1 MSPQIE
7 RKKQIAIKV
16 ADTINSIEGAP
27 VTAYAK
33 ELSTKWAKGEI
44 SGEDMKAKLIAV
56 HKKQP
61 SEELTTNK

>member
-7 RKKQIAIKV
+7 RKRQIAIRV

-33 ELSTKWAKGEI
+33 ELSAKWAKGEI
-44 SGEDMKAKLIAV
+44 SGEEMKAKLIAA
-56 HKKQP
+56 HKRA
-61 SEELTTNK
+61 SV